1 MTRTASFLLAL
12 LVLGSPS
19 LTGSA
24 QSAGETKPLRVADL
38 GDGNVFIWNYA
49 KLEACTSDKSCSVV
63 ALPKRQVREVRAA
76 GPGRAFVL
84 AEDAE
89 YSETEGT
96 AFHQGMYLLDAR
108 GQVLDSWEFPE
119 GVLDFAVSNGR
130 AIVLSGN
137 DRVLKLDARGGR
149 TSLMAAHPRDERV
162 FVDKQGKIVLCR
174 PSQVSEA
181 IHPGEDRRASCSS
194 QVGWAFQGHWFH
206 VEPLTCGEWLVE
218 PAMKGAS
225 GRRTSQLLLR
235 SLESGQVVASA
246 RLASE
251 ELRCV
256 DGASLYDL
264 AGQRSISLP
273 TLKPGKAMTCGGA
286 RVRDVAENQSRQAC
300 LSMRGELAVVRPQSA
315 KPGL

>member
-49 KLEACTSDKSCSVV
+49 KLEACTSDKSC
-63 ALPKRQVREVRAA
+63 
-76 GPGRAFVL
+76 
-84 AEDAE
+84 
-89 YSETEGT
+89 
-96 AFHQGMYLLDAR
+96 
-108 GQVLDSWEFPE
+108 
-119 GVLDFAVSNGR
+119 
-130 AIVLSGN
+130 
-137 DRVLKLDARGGR
+137 
-149 TSLMAAHPRDERV
+149 
-162 FVDKQGKIVLCR
+162 
-174 PSQVSEA
+174 
-181 IHPGEDRRASCSS
+181 
-194 QVGWAFQGHWFH
+194 
-206 VEPLTCGEWLVE
+206 
-218 PAMKGAS
+218 
-225 GRRTSQLLLR
+225 

-286 RVRDVAENQSRQAC
+286 RVRDVAENQSPSGLPQHARRAC
-300 LSMRGELAVVRPQSA
+300 RGASAVGKARPVTYHAVVVVREA
-315 KPGL
+315 LVRWVDVRIVEARVARG